1 MCTCATRYRRV
12 TRLSLADRPVGL
24 TAVVERSDT
33 IDPSKSINCSL
44 SKRVEMN
51 NPIEISVAEELL
63 FLIDSA
69 IEKRDIKQLTSI
81 YGIVHEFIGKPIY
94 DPRADFVIIDDYIY
108 DLIDELEA
116 GKEPTIYN
124 GLRKRTEEDL
134 HSSSKS

>member
-1 MCTCATRYRRV
+1 M
-12 TRLSLADRPVGL
+12 P
-24 TAVVERSDT
+24 
-33 IDPSKSINCSL
+33 DPSKSINCSL
-44 SKRVEMN
+44 LKRAEIN
-51 NPIEISVAEELL
+51 DPIEISVAEELL

-124 GLRKRTEEDL
+124 GLRKRIEEDYIVHL
-134 HSSSKS
+134 NHRGSIE